1 MSVTALEKVKN
12 QIKGKTVVCILSGAN
27 TDLSRLD
34 EAQEKALTAK
44 GEKNFYILNVPNKHG
59 IMSDLFEKC
68 IGENDI
74 ITSIEY
80 KRKPNKEMSQ
90 ALISILSNKKQEA
103 DESVDKMKGVG
114 IKPENINFKSDIL
127 DLFF

>member
-1 MSVTALEKVKN
+1 
-12 QIKGKTVVCILSGAN
+12 
-27 TDLSRLD
+27 
-34 EAQEKALTAK
+34 
-44 GEKNFYILNVPNKHG
+44 
-59 IMSDLFEKC
+59 MSDLFEKC
-68 IGENDI
+68 IGENDV

-90 ALISILSNKKQEA
+90 ALISILSNKKSEA
-103 DESVDKMKGVG
+103 DESVEKMIEVG